1 MPETQNRP
9 GPNPEPS
16 SKEKCSP
23 NQALTHI
30 VALPVQLA
38 TSSISEH
45 LKGLGLKQSIE
56 PPGDGM
62 TWKCF
67 EEVKNLLCD
76 FRIPP
81 RFSRTG
87 PSLQNIR
94 GWSLTKGQC

>member
-1 MPETQNRP
+1 MNLSVNSTVPETQNRP
-9 GPNPEPS
+9 GPNPKPS

-23 NQALTHI
+23 NQALTHT

-45 LKGLGLKQSIE
+45 LKGLGLKQSID

-76 FRIPP
+76 FRT
-81 RFSRTG
+81 FNAKMHVRTG
-87 PSLQNIR
+87 A
-94 GWSLTKGQC
+94 